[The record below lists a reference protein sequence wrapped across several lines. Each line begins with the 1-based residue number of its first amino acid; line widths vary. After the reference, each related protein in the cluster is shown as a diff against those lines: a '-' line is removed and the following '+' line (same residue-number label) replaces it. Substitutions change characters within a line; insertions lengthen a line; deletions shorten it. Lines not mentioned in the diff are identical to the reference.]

1 MRRKV
6 LCVISYACFFTG
18 LPMASAAGQTWKE
31 QIAEAAQAELEQ
43 NGTPSLQIAIGH
55 KGKIIFEGAYGLA
68 DLENDVAATPATR
81 YRTASIS
88 KWMTATAAMKLVEQG
103 KLVLDESIQTY
114 CPQFPEKRWP
124 ITTRQLLTHTSG
136 IRHYADYEDALATA
150 SSDAERAGIER
161 RQHLDALGKYTRYT
175 DVVAPLDNFKNDPLM
190 FEPGTSWLY
199 TSFGFRVLGCVLE
212 GAADRSY
219 RTLME
224 DEIFQPVG
232 MTSTVPDDAWA
243 IIPQRAA
250 GYRLNRGEPL
260 RRADMR
266 DVSENLPAGGHLTT
280 ASDLIAFA
288 QAFYA
293 EELVSTE
300 TIAQM
305 TQKFSNKSGDN
316 EDYSS
321 WRHAIPS
328 REKYAYGIMS
338 FPNEKELWIGHTGQQ
353 AGTSTILVLVPERD
367 LSIAVLTNVKGWG
380 GYLNFVRMIYSAVDR
395 DITVAN

>member
-1 MRRKV
+1 MHRKA
-6 LCVISYACFFTG
+6 LNFISFVCLLTSLLTA
-18 LPMASAAGQTWKE
+18 PAAGQTWKE
-31 QIAEAAQAELEQ
+31 QITEAAQAELEQ

-55 KGKIIFEGAYGLA
+55 KGKIIFEGAYGLS
-68 DLENDVAATPATR
+68 DVENDVAATPRAR

-136 IRHYADYEDALATA
+136 VRHYADYEGALTA
-150 SSDAERAGIER
+150 ASTDAERADIER
-161 RQHLDALGKYTRYT
+161 RQYQDALGTYTRYT
-175 DVVAPLDNFKNDPLM
+175 NVLAPLDNFKNDPLM

-199 TSFGFRVLGCVLE
+199 TSFGYRVLGCVLE
-212 GAADRSY
+212 GAAGRSY

-224 DEIFQPVG
+224 DEVFRQVG

-243 IIPQRAA
+243 IIPHRAA

-280 ASDLIAFA
+280 ATNLIAFA

-293 EELVSTE
+293 EQLVSAE
-300 TIAQM
+300 TIAIM
-305 TQKFSNKSGDN
+305 TNKLSMNSGET
-316 EDYSS
+316 EDYTS

-328 REKYAYGIMS
+328 RDKYAYGIMS

-353 AGTSTILVLVPERD
+353 AGASTIVVLVPERN
-367 LSIAVLTNVKGWG
+367 LSIAVLTNLKGWG
-380 GYLNFVRMIYSAVDR
+380 GYLNFVRTIYSIVER
-395 DITVAN
+395 DVATTN